1 MKLELVTGQGIW
13 KEAEAE
19 LFSSRGE
26 EGFVFGLARPV
37 RAGRNLRFILEHILR
52 PAPDD
57 YAHRASAGLTLTTEA
72 SSRLNMLGL
81 EAASLGLVPVHIH
94 SHPCGMNDF
103 SPYDDDAEAVAH
115 HWLRAQGQ
123 PWLLSVVQACG
134 AAPVVRLWR
143 EGSWYGCGLRI
154 GLRRIVMPCEME
166 GKAVPPRTDTCTLQ
180 ALDRQRAFGSVF
192 VHAASQLRVGIVG
205 VGGVGMPVAE
215 MLARS
220 GVTHF
225 VLVDLDKVEI
235 TNLNRLGHAFRR
247 DLGRNKVELCRSV
260 IRMAGRAVGTRPQVK
275 ACTEDINLASRATRT
290 ALAGCDVILALTDDE
305 LSRIAC
311 LKLALQYGV
320 EYLQAGVRIGQKDGS
335 IDALAVEFTG
345 AENGRFCPLC
355 SGRLSSAQASVDARR
370 YVGGTV
376 LERARAEGY
385 IPEEPS
391 PSVMSLNAVAAG
403 ALVLEVQ
410 KRMAGL
416 GDAPLDLWQHDF
428 LSGVTLFEKKLE
440 RNLAGACGVCGRDTG
455 ENAA

>member
-19 LFSSRGE
+19 LFSPRGE

-94 SHPCGMNDF
+94 SHPRGMNDF

-115 HWLRAQGQ
+115 HWLRKQGQ

-134 AAPVVRLWR
+134 GDPVVRLWR

-215 MLARS
+215 MLAR
-220 GVTHF
+220 
-225 VLVDLDKVEI
+225 
-235 TNLNRLGHAFRR
+235 
-247 DLGRNKVELCRSV
+247 
-260 IRMAGRAVGTRPQVK
+260 
-275 ACTEDINLASRATRT
+275 
-290 ALAGCDVILALTDDE
+290 
-305 LSRIAC
+305 
-311 LKLALQYGV
+311 
-320 EYLQAGVRIGQKDGS
+320 
-335 IDALAVEFTG
+335 
-345 AENGRFCPLC
+345 NGR
-355 SGRLSSAQASVDARR
+355 
-370 YVGGTV
+370 
-376 LERARAEGY
+376 
-385 IPEEPS
+385 
-391 PSVMSLNAVAAG
+391 
-403 ALVLEVQ
+403 
-410 KRMAGL
+410 GL
-416 GDAPLDLWQHDF
+416 
-428 LSGVTLFEKKLE
+428 
-440 RNLAGACGVCGRDTG
+440 RDTSPKSLLRR
-455 ENAA
+455 